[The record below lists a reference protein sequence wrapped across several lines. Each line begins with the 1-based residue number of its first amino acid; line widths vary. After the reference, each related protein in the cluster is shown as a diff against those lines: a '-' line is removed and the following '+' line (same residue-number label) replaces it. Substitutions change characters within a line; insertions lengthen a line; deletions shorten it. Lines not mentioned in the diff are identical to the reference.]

1 MLSIKSLIWWSLT
14 GPCLIW
20 LLLLSHVMYH
30 HLYTIPAP
38 IPGPVWPK
46 DTQSRV
52 KAAMQS
58 SRQFILEDFVKV
70 FKAELPPEKFLAL
83 RATEDIVFED
93 PLERFEGRED
103 VSQFLSMC
111 KYLSGFNFEIYQE
124 VHSVHEVLLDWRL
137 TFGLAALGPS
147 GPQMSIPMRT
157 HIMLEPAEKPGA
169 AEKIFLLPRIGTE
182 TSN

>member
-1 MLSIKSLIWWSLT
+1 MSI
-14 GPCLIW
+14 GF
-20 LLLLSHVMYH
+20 YFFQ
-30 HLYTIPAP
+30 HLYTKPQP
-38 IPGPVWPK
+38 IPSPVWPK

-52 KAAMQS
+52 KSAMQS

-93 PLERFEGRED
+93 PLERYLESLESTFHNFLASHPLSERFEGKED

-111 KYLSGFNFEIYQE
+111 RYLSGFKFEIYQE

-137 TFGLAALGPS
+137 TVSLFFNHCRNNNSAKA
-147 GPQMSIPMRT
+147 
-157 HIMLEPAEKPGA
+157 
-169 AEKIFLLPRIGTE
+169 
-182 TSN
+182 